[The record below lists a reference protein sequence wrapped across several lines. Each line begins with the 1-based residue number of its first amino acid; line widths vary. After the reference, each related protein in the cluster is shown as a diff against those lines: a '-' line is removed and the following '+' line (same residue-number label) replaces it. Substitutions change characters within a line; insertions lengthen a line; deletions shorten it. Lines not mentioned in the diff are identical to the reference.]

1 MLNLYLYL
9 YISAISNVTSQSP
22 TLFISRVVLLF
33 QMLHLSHCTYIV
45 CTSKVVL
52 LYFSNVTSQSLHLH
66 CLLLKLSCYFKC
78 YISATAPTL
87 FTSKVVLIFQM
98 LHLSH
103 CTYIVY
109 FQSCPAIS
117 NVTSHSLHLH
127 CLLLKLS
134 CYFKC
139 YISATAPTL
148 FTSKVVLIF
157 QMLHLSHCTYIVYFQ
172 SCPAISNVKS
182 QSLHLHCLLLKLS

>member
-1 MLNLYLYL
+1 
-9 YISAISNVTSQSP
+9 
-22 TLFISRVVLLF
+22 
-33 QMLHLSHCTYIV
+33 MLHLSHLHCLFLELSCYFKCYISV
-45 CTSKVVL
+45 TAPTSFTSKVVL

-78 YISATAPTL
+78 YISVTAPTL
-87 FTSKVVLIFQM
+87 FTSKVVLLFQM

-109 FQSCPAIS
+109 FQSCSAIS